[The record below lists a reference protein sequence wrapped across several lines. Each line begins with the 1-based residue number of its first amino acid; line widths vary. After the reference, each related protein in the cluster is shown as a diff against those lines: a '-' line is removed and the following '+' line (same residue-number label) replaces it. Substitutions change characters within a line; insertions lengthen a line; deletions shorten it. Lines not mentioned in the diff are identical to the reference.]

1 MVNKRIFLLGCSGE
15 VGFRL
20 TLKLLKKG
28 FIVKGI
34 RGSKPCKIED
44 KNHFCTKVNLLTSN
58 ESLNLKDFK
67 PDVMIHCAWITTPKE
82 FWNSPLNIDWVR
94 VSKKLIMDFE
104 ASGGKYLGVTSTC
117 AEYSWHGGRSLSE
130 TAEVDPQSIYGK
142 SKLELLN
149 WIEQR
154 DLPFLWTR
162 TFFQFGLNEPTG
174 KLIPSIID
182 AILKGDSFEVQNE
195 HDVRDFIYIN
205 DVVSALDVLICQ
217 EELGIIN
224 LGTGSGTAIRSITDL
239 IANKM
244 GRNDLI
250 QYKSIYGATSTVVS
264 NPEKLLSRISDHR
277 WTPLDLA
284 ITETIRS
291 RSKLFYLK
299 TNNMKI

>member
-1 MVNKRIFLLGCSGE
+1 MTIIILGSNGMLGSMIYFLSKTQYSHIPTIAISKSDFDVLHDNINKLDTLLPDNNYTIINCIGAIPQ
-15 VGFRL
+15 
-20 TLKLLKKG
+20 KKYTPDEYAKINTT
-28 FIVKGI
+28 FPQDL
-34 RGSKPCKIED
+34 SEYCKIRKYPFIHISTNCVFSGKKD
-44 KNHFCTKVNLLTSN
+44 NYL
-58 ESLNLKDFK
+58 ESDI
-67 PDVMIHCAWITTPKE
+67 PDT
-82 FWNSPLNIDWVR
+82 D
-94 VSKKLIMDFE
+94 D
-104 ASGGKYLGVTSTC
+104 
-117 AEYSWHGGRSLSE
+117 
-130 TAEVDPQSIYGK
+130 IYGK

-250 QYKSIYGATSTVVS
+250 QYKSIHEATSTVVS